1 MNINFDSAG
10 RQPKGPVAQVLT
22 AIVGVLFLAGALMFS
37 LVFFAVIAVAGLV
50 LWLWFWW
57 KTRALRQAIREAQI
71 AAQASGQAE
80 SRRRSASEH
89 AEPRAEDIIEGE
101 FVRETTA
108 SQTAKLN
115 ESLPNRIERD

>member
-22 AIVGVLFLAGALMFS
+22 VIVGVLFLAGALMFS

-57 KTRALRQAIREAQI
+57 KTRALRKQIREQMQAQ
-71 AAQASGQAE
+71 SV
-80 SRRRSASEH
+80 
-89 AEPRAEDIIEGE
+89 EPPDLEPMEKGEVIEGE
-101 FVRETTA
+101 VIRVVD
-108 SQTAKLN
+108 
-115 ESLPNRIERD
+115 ESNRLVQ